1 MSTPRLL
8 LSLLRELSLREW
20 RLHPWRQAVGVLA
33 VALGVALAFSVHLIN
48 ESALSEFSSA
58 VRSATGQSDGSLQCP
73 QFCDDQTWDAV
84 QLQEGVQA
92 ASAVLEVE
100 SYALSPQ
107 GERIAL
113 KVLGLDPLTMAS
125 VSPDLM
131 PRMDRSE
138 DARAERDER
147 DARDRL
153 GVLDPDRIF
162 LNPAALQRLGL
173 KTGDPLTVQLGLGL
187 QSLRVSGSVAAGG
200 TPLAVMD
207 IAGAQSRF
215 QAIGRISR
223 IELRLAPGHSLPALE
238 AAWRAQAW
246 WPTGARLQA
255 PEDGTQRV
263 STASRAYRVNLTV
276 LALVALFVGAF
287 LVFSVQA
294 LSVAQRTPSLA
305 LLGVMGLSARQRLG
319 LILCE
324 SLALGLLGSAI
335 GLLMGTGAAWLALR
349 WLAGDLGG
357 GYFPG
362 IAPSLQFSV
371 PAAAIF
377 GGLGVVAALLGGLS
391 PARQA
396 QGLSAAQA
404 LKGLGGTAVGTLPI
418 WSGPALLSLGAA
430 LAFAPPWQG
439 LPLWAYLAVALLLLG
454 GIACVPVVVS
464 LLLNRVQPQDHAL
477 TLLAIGRARHERQ
490 AATVAVA
497 GVVASLSLAVALTV
511 MVSSFRSG
519 VAQWL
524 EQVLPADLY
533 ARTATSTAAT
543 DGAFLPPAFIEAA
556 GRVEGVARVEGAR
569 VRSVVM
575 DPTRPAVSVVARPL
589 SGAALSGRQAS
600 QVLPMVGPVL
610 PDAALAQARSQWLA
624 GNRGSARDSAHDSAK
639 NRAQAV
645 TSGPGPSDSAP
656 LVAGYVTEAMEM
668 LYGAQPGATL
678 QLPLA
683 TNNGGSIEVAVF
695 VMGVWRDY
703 ARQFG
708 AVAIDLADYQR
719 ITGDERI
726 NDLALQIQPGTAVE
740 TVQQALRALV
750 PQSALIEFA
759 VPAQIR
765 AISMRIFDRSF
776 AVTYYL
782 QALAIGIGLF
792 GIAASFSAQVLARR
806 KEFGLLTH
814 LGLTRRQI
822 VGIVAGE
829 GAAWTAAGA
838 LAGLGLGLAVSA
850 VLVHVVNPQSF
861 HWTMDLI
868 VPWGR
873 LALLCSAVLVAGTLT
888 AALSARAAASADAVR
903 SVKEDW

>member
-1 MSTPRLL
+1 MPTLRLL
-8 LSLLRELSLREW
+8 VTLLRELTWREW
-20 RLHPWRQAVGVLA
+20 RQHPWRQGVGVLA

-58 VRSATGQSDGSLQCP
+58 VRSATGQSDGALQCP
-73 QFCDDQTWDAV
+73 QSCSDHTWDAV
-84 QLQEGVQA
+84 QLQSGVQA
-92 ASAVLEVE
+92 ASPVLELDT
-100 SYALSPQ
+100 YALNGQ
-107 GERIAL
+107 GERVAL
-113 KVLGLDPLTMAS
+113 KVLGLDALTIAS
-125 VSPDLM
+125 VSPELL
-131 PRMDRSE
+131 PRMSRTDSE
-138 DARAERDER
+138 DRLAFLHP
-147 DARDRL
+147 DRL
-153 GVLDPDRIF
+153 F
-162 LNPAALQRLGL
+162 LNPAALQAL
-173 KTGDPLTVQLGLGL
+173 KVPAGAFLELQSGLGL
-187 QSLRVSGSVAAGG
+187 QRLQVAGTVAAGG
-200 TPLAVMD
+200 APLAVID
-207 IAGAQSRF
+207 IAGAQEYF
-215 QAIGRISR
+215 DATGRISR
-223 IELRLAPGHSLPALE
+223 IELRLAPGHTLATLE
-238 AAWRAQAW
+238 AQWVLQPW
-246 WPTGARLQA
+246 WPQGARLQA
-255 PEDGTQRV
+255 PEEGTQRV

-305 LLGVMGLSARQRLG
+305 LLGVMGLSARLRLW
-319 LILCE
+319 LILSE
-324 SLALGLLGSAI
+324 SLVLGLLGSAL
-335 GLLMGTGAAWLALR
+335 GVLMGTGAAWWALR

-362 IAPSLQFSV
+362 IAPSLQFSAS
-371 PAAAIF
+371 AAWVF
-377 GGLGVVAALLGGLS
+377 GGLGVVAALLGGWS

-404 LKGLGGTAVGTLPI
+404 LKGLGGTVVRTLPS
-418 WSGPALLSLGAA
+418 WAGPALVAVGAA
-430 LAFAPPWQG
+430 LAFAPPWLG
-439 LPLWAYLAVALLLLG
+439 LPLWAYVAVALLLLG
-454 GIACVPVVVS
+454 GIACVPALVA
-464 LLLNRVQPQDHAL
+464 LLLRSVHPQNHAL
-477 TLLAIGRARHERQ
+477 AVLAVGRARHERQ

-533 ARTATSTAAT
+533 ARTATSTAAS

-556 GRVEGVARVEGAR
+556 ARVPGVTRIEGAR
-569 VRSVVM
+569 VRAVVL
-575 DPTRPAVSVVARPL
+575 DPSRPAVSLVARPL
-589 SGAALSGRQAS
+589 SPQALGGRKPA
-600 QVLPMVGPVL
+600 QVLPMVGATL
-610 PDAALAQARSQWLA
+610 PDEALQTARARQKGAA
-624 GNRGSARDSAHDSAK
+624 
-639 NRAQAV
+639 
-645 TSGPGPSDSAP
+645 TP
-656 LVAGYVTEAMEM
+656 LVAAYVTEAMEM
-668 LYGAQPGATL
+668 LYGARPGTTL
-678 QLPLA
+678 ELPLA
-683 TNNGGSIEVAVF
+683 SVTASGATTVTVL

-708 AVAIDLADYQR
+708 AVAIDLADYQAL
-719 ITGDERI
+719 TGDTRI
-726 NDLALQIQPGTAVE
+726 NDLALQLQADADVAG
-740 TVQQALRALV
+740 VQSALRALV
-750 PQSALIEFA
+750 PQSSLIEFA
-759 VPAQIR
+759 VPGQIR

-822 VGIVAGE
+822 VGLVATE
-829 GAAWTAAGA
+829 GTAWTAAGA
-838 LAGLGLGLAVSA
+838 LAGLALGLAVSA

-873 LALLCSAVLVAGTLT
+873 LALLSGAVLLAGGLT